1 MQIER
6 IFEILEEKN
15 VKIWVEDEKL
25 RYKAPAKAISN
36 EILDVLKTNKKE
48 LIEYLKN
55 ENIEVQEDLDARF
68 LPFPLTDVQSAYLL
82 GRTDVFDYGGV
93 ACHIYMEIKYDE
105 IDHVKAQKVWNQLI
119 KKHEMLR
126 AIVKADG
133 YQQILKNTP
142 EFVIRYNDIQE
153 NMDSDITISN
163 LRNEM
168 SHRIYNTEQWP
179 LFDIALTK
187 TKYEDILHL
196 SIDFL
201 IADWTSI
208 WMLILEFEQIYF
220 NGKSMNKIPG
230 VSYRDYV
237 IAERKKLK
245 TQSYVKAKSYW
256 LKRIDDFP
264 LAPQLPRNNLK
275 GQQIEKQF
283 MRKSLHLQPEKWKV
297 FKEKSMKKGITP
309 TILLLC
315 AYATCLERWSEN
327 KRFALNLT
335 VLNRLPVHKD
345 INNVI
350 GDFTSINLLEID
362 MNKKQTFGEFVD
374 DVNKQLFDD
383 LDHNLF
389 SGVEVIREIQRKHG
403 TEDALMPF
411 VFTSAIG
418 LTGEQKQKMIGKYE
432 GNGISQTPQVFID
445 CQAMDGDFGMII
457 NWDYRKGVFQ
467 EEMISDMFSAFEALL
482 LSIIDDFNIWDKE
495 LIVELPENQFNLLRS
510 VNETHKNIPPQ
521 LLHEQIICY
530 ARNNPKKVAVIDSK
544 MKLTYGELISKA
556 GAVKDELKKYG
567 SKPGD
572 KIAIV
577 MEKSALQVV
586 AVLGVLSMGA
596 VYVAIDGSQA
606 ADRRNL
612 IIRNLESEIVLTH
625 SDEQIEFP
633 DGIQTINVD
642 LLSAVEKEL
651 ECEPVSPDEIA
662 YIIYTSGS
670 TGIPKGVIITHKAA
684 WNTIADINQRFG
696 VSEKDVAIGLSEL
709 TFDLAVYDIF
719 GLLSVGGSLVYPEK
733 SRKKDPSYWA
743 ELVDKYSI
751 TIWNSVPAFARML
764 VAYLQSEKNKYMKS
778 LRLTLLSGDWIP
790 LEVPDLLIR
799 YCPNLR
805 VISLGGATEA
815 SIWSIFYEYER
826 LREMKCTLKWQKCC
840 LKHIYTL
847 LNLPILKRSLL
858 LEMFDI

>member
-521 LLHEQIICY
+521 LLH
-530 ARNNPKKVAVIDSK
+530 
-544 MKLTYGELISKA
+544 
-556 GAVKDELKKYG
+556 
-567 SKPGD
+567 
-572 KIAIV
+572 
-577 MEKSALQVV
+577 QV
-586 AVLGVLSMGA
+586 LMIM
-596 VYVAIDGSQA
+596 Y
-606 ADRRNL
+606 
-612 IIRNLESEIVLTH
+612 
-625 SDEQIEFP
+625 
-633 DGIQTINVD
+633 
-642 LLSAVEKEL
+642 
-651 ECEPVSPDEIA
+651 
-662 YIIYTSGS
+662 
-670 TGIPKGVIITHKAA
+670 
-684 WNTIADINQRFG
+684 
-696 VSEKDVAIGLSEL
+696 
-709 TFDLAVYDIF
+709 
-719 GLLSVGGSLVYPEK
+719 
-733 SRKKDPSYWA
+733 
-743 ELVDKYSI
+743 
-751 TIWNSVPAFARML
+751 
-764 VAYLQSEKNKYMKS
+764 
-778 LRLTLLSGDWIP
+778 
-790 LEVPDLLIR
+790 
-799 YCPNLR
+799 
-805 VISLGGATEA
+805 
-815 SIWSIFYEYER
+815 
-826 LREMKCTLKWQKCC
+826 
-840 LKHIYTL
+840 
-847 LNLPILKRSLL
+847 
-858 LEMFDI
+858 

>member
-567 SKPGD
+567 CKPGD

>member
-556 GAVKDELKKYG
+556 GAVKDELKNMVVNQ
-567 SKPGD
+567 
-572 KIAIV
+572 AI
-577 MEKSALQVV
+577 K
-586 AVLGVLSMGA
+586 
-596 VYVAIDGSQA
+596 
-606 ADRRNL
+606 
-612 IIRNLESEIVLTH
+612 
-625 SDEQIEFP
+625 
-633 DGIQTINVD
+633 
-642 LLSAVEKEL
+642 LLS
-651 ECEPVSPDEIA
+651 
-662 YIIYTSGS
+662 
-670 TGIPKGVIITHKAA
+670 
-684 WNTIADINQRFG
+684 
-696 VSEKDVAIGLSEL
+696 
-709 TFDLAVYDIF
+709 
-719 GLLSVGGSLVYPEK
+719 
-733 SRKKDPSYWA
+733 
-743 ELVDKYSI
+743 
-751 TIWNSVPAFARML
+751 
-764 VAYLQSEKNKYMKS
+764 
-778 LRLTLLSGDWIP
+778 
-790 LEVPDLLIR
+790 
-799 YCPNLR
+799 
-805 VISLGGATEA
+805 
-815 SIWSIFYEYER
+815 
-826 LREMKCTLKWQKCC
+826 
-840 LKHIYTL
+840 
-847 LNLPILKRSLL
+847 
-858 LEMFDI
+858 